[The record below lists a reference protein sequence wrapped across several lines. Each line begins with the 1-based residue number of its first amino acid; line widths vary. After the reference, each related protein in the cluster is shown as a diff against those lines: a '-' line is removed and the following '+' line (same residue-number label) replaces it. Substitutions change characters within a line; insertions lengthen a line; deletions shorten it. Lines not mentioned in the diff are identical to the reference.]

1 MRELISVTIFIL
13 FQLHSSGQSS
23 LASRTESNVSIE
35 LSIAHDE
42 GLKSLNNCVSFDN
55 EVFIILR
62 NNTDSILR
70 VYENWNS
77 YGYYNFSFEI
87 KTNDSLYLVT
97 RPKKEWYRNFPTHHA
112 LLPNECIVF
121 QVDLIDTTCAN
132 SRFYRG
138 IYEDGW
144 IGLPSKMD
152 TALIRVIYSVPEEF
166 NSYSER
172 AIRKEEFLEDI
183 QYMDSIDLE
192 IYNEIISPKE
202 NENPEART
210 WIYSDRTVSEWKKII
225 IMN

>member
-1 MRELISVTIFIL
+1 MGNHLLPLELNPMYPLNFL
-13 FQLHSSGQSS
+13 L
-23 LASRTESNVSIE
+23 RTTR
-35 LSIAHDE
+35 

-132 SRFYRG
+132 SRFYSG